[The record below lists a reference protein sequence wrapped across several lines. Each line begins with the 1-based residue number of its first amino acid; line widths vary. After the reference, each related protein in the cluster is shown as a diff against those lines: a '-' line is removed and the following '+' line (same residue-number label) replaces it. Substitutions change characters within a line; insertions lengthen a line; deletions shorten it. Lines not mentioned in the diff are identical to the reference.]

1 MTDWQIYKW
10 VDITISEELMT
21 DTEWWGKVTL
31 LAMGILKKKIVWINV
46 ML

>member
-1 MTDWQIYKW
+1 MTDGQIYKW

-31 LAMGILKKKIVWINV
+31 LAMVILKKIIVWINV